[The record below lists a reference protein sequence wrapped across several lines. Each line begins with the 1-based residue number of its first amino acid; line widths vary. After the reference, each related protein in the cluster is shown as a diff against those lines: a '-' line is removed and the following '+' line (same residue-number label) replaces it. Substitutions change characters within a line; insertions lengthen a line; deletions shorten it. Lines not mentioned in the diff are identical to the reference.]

1 LKQTLTILFLFEPT
15 WFFLPQW
22 GIWHEPAPVVPS
34 RTQSRWFV
42 FAIAVILVSVP
53 VFFQAPLV
61 RWSPELGVV
70 TTAIWWALAVF
81 LGRRYP
87 ERHLGTLLYGFS
99 WSWLAGSIYW
109 GWLRMEP
116 LWHLPIEAIAL
127 PLAIWGLRH
136 KQSRIGYGFYL
147 GSLCGTAIT
156 DVYVYLSGLIPYWR
170 QVMMNNDASQ
180 IAPVLQAA
188 VAQLQSPGGVLW
200 ALVLVLTLCGLG
212 ARSLR
217 QQSLAAWA
225 FGGAVLSTLLV
236 DGLFLASV
244 YLLI

>member
-1 LKQTLTILFLFEPT
+1 
-15 WFFLPQW
+15 
-22 GIWHEPAPVVPS
+22 
-34 RTQSRWFV
+34 
-42 FAIAVILVSVP
+42 
-53 VFFQAPLV
+53 
-61 RWSPELGVV
+61 
-70 TTAIWWALAVF
+70 
-81 LGRRYP
+81 
-87 ERHLGTLLYGFS
+87 
-99 WSWLAGSIYW
+99 
-109 GWLRMEP
+109 MEP

-127 PLAIWGLRH
+127 PLAIWGLHR
-136 KQSRIGYGFYL
+136 KQSPIGYGFYL

-156 DVYVYLSGLIPYWR
+156 DIYFYLTGLIPYWR
-170 QVMMNNDASQ
+170 QVMMDDASQ
-180 IAPVLQAA
+180 IAPILQAA
-188 VAQLQSPGGVLW
+188 VAQLQSPSGVLW